1 MRIYLPLALPAIL
14 SGLRIGTSLVVIS
27 VVVCEMLASVS
38 GLGFWISYN
47 RTLFNTGHVYLGI
60 ALAMACVVL
69 VNFGLGQL
77 ERHFAFARPRSSTV
91 ATGV

>member
-1 MRIYLPLALPAIL
+1 MSLPAIL

-27 VVVCEMLASVS
+27 VVVCEMLASVN

-60 ALAMACVVL
+60 TLAMACVML
-69 VNFGLGQL
+69 VNFGLGHI
-77 ERHFAFARPRSSTV
+77 ERRYAALGETRPVKAAR
-91 ATGV
+91 G